1 MPLREQATVADLAQ
15 RYEVYHSGPPHG
27 ASSAPF
33 VRTAVRGRRKR
44 QPKTPKRFRWSA
56 AAARYDFA
64 RHNRCGVFFS

>member
-1 MPLREQATVADLAQ
+1 MTMPLREQATVADLAQ

-44 QPKTPKRFRWSA
+44 QPKNPEALQVVGRS
-56 AAARYDFA
+56 
-64 RHNRCGVFFS
+64 HPS